1 MPTQWSTFPI
11 EFRGGLIGNLS
22 PLQQGTNAVG
32 SATVLQNFEP
42 NKEGGYTK
50 VKGFTKF
57 DSTEVTGS
65 GELKGV
71 KVVSS
76 TKVIAARKNANN
88 RTQFF
93 TSTGSGWT
101 PLTENT
107 SSTEGGKVRH
117 AEYNDNGTDKI
128 IFVDG
133 TNYPCIYEQG
143 TPTDILT
150 HLSSSNSTDI
160 EGAQHVA
167 VFKNHV
173 FYAKNNNLICGAPY
187 SLTDFS
193 AANGAAV
200 FNILNNITGL
210 IVFRDQLFI
219 FSENSIKRLS
229 GNSVADFAVSPV
241 TEKIGC
247 LEADTIQEFG
257 GDVIYL
263 SPDGVRTLSATDRI
277 GDFGLDIPSDS
288 ILKELKDF
296 TEISDSYCSLVLRE
310 KAQYRLFNYTASK
323 KVGTSRGLIA
333 TKFSSQGGSAI
344 AWGTIQ
350 GVKAK
355 VADGKYVGDNELFI
369 IGNDTGYVYTY
380 NTGNTYDGFAIN
392 AIYESPYMP
401 ITDPEIRKTFYKLT
415 LYAEPTGNMLFD
427 VKLRY
432 NFASSDDTA
441 TVQPDSI
448 TIENNGN
455 TGYVFS
461 GNTSLYGSATYG
473 VILKRQ
479 YPLNVQGSGYTVSI
493 RIEDNST
500 EPSYTLDTALLEFS
514 NRDRK

>member
-11 EFRGGLIGNLS
+11 EFRGGLLGNLS

-57 DSTEVTGS
+57 DSAQVTGS
-65 GELKGV
+65 GDIKGV
-71 KVVSS
+71 KVVNS
-76 TKVIAARKNANN
+76 TKVVAARKNSNN

-93 TSTGSGWT
+93 VSTGSGWT
-101 PLTENT
+101 ALTENT
-107 SSTEGGKVRH
+107 NGSDGGKVRH
-117 AEYNDNGTDKI
+117 AEYNDGGTDKV

-133 TNYPCIYEQG
+133 VNYPCIYQPSAFG
-143 TPTDILT
+143 DTLT
-150 HLSSSNSTDI
+150 HLNSTNSSDV

-173 FYAKNNNLICGAPY
+173 FYGKNNNLIFSDPY
-187 SLTDFS
+187 SLTSFGGVINVLSD
-193 AANGAAV
+193 
-200 FNILNNITGL
+200 ITGL

-229 GNSVADFAVSPV
+229 GNSIADFDLDPV
-241 TEKIGC
+241 TEQIGC

-263 SPDGVRTLSATDRI
+263 APDGIRTLSATDRI

-288 ILKELKDF
+288 ILKEFKDF

-310 KAQYRLFNYTASK
+310 KAQYRLFNYTAGVK
-323 KVGTSRGLIA
+323 AGTARGLIA
-333 TKFSSQGGSAI
+333 TKCMSQGGTGIS
-344 AWGTIQ
+344 WGTTR
-350 GVKAK
+350 GVKAR
-355 VADGKYVGDNELFI
+355 VADGKYVGNAELFI
-369 IGNDTGYVYTY
+369 IGNDTGYVYKY
-380 NTGNTYDGFAIN
+380 NTGSNYDGSAIN

-401 ITDPEIRKTFYKLT
+401 ISDPEVRKTFYKLT
-415 LYAEPTGNMLFD
+415 LYAEPTGNMIFD

-432 NFASSDDTA
+432 NFASSGDTA
-441 TVQPDSI
+441 TVQPDAI

-493 RIEDNST
+493 RIEDNSS